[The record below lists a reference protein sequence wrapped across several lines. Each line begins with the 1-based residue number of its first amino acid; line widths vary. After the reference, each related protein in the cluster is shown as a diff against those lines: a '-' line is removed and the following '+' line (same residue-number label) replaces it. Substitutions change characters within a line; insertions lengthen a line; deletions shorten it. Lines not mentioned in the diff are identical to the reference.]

1 MCERAA
7 GGAAGLHDALFSALA
22 FRASATSSRPLA
34 SVYLPTGV
42 PGPPQIAA
50 SFPAKIVYAVDV
62 FSGFPT
68 HVFEKITQ
76 RIERKRKNKK
86 TDRAQRDHRKR
97 KEGTKR
103 RSTTQISASASKYDV
118 EKTAGQRKASTKA
131 QDCGPRKSLP
141 KEKLERELSTNKIAA
156 SASKN
161 GVNTMMLKTL
171 RHIVIKARRPS
182 PGPP

>member
-1 MCERAA
+1 MQEWCS
-7 GGAAGLHDALFSALA
+7 LLA
-22 FRASATSSRPLA
+22 FFLRERER
-34 SVYLPTGV
+34 
-42 PGPPQIAA
+42 
-50 SFPAKIVYAVDV
+50 
-62 FSGFPT
+62 
-68 HVFEKITQ
+68 EKIIQ

-161 GVNTMMLKTL
+161 GVNGVRKFSMILKIL
-171 RHIVIKARRPS
+171 RHIFRKARRPS

>member
-68 HVFEKITQ
+68 HVHKLHVKM
-76 RIERKRKNKK
+76 ERVLLF
-86 TDRAQRDHRKR
+86 
-97 KEGTKR
+97 
-103 RSTTQISASASKYDV
+103 QIQILV
-118 EKTAGQRKASTKA
+118 
-131 QDCGPRKSLP
+131 C
-141 KEKLERELSTNKIAA
+141 
-156 SASKN
+156 
-161 GVNTMMLKTL
+161 M
-171 RHIVIKARRPS
+171 
-182 PGPP
+182 